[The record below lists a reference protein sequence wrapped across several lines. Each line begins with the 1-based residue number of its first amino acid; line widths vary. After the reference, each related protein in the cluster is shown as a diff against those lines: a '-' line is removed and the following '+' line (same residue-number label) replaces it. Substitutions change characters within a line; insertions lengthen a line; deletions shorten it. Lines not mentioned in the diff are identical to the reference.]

1 MYEYYKQKD
10 NFEGPTPREFA
21 KMTEIKYQEVL
32 KGREQNERKILLENE
47 NSQPQDNV
55 QNTIEQDMLTWQ
67 QQLDMELQQIM
78 EITPTEER
86 QGQNNEDD
94 WLTIN
99 IDDQ

>member
-1 MYEYYKQKD
+1 
-10 NFEGPTPREFA
+10 
-21 KMTEIKYQEVL
+21 
-32 KGREQNERKILLENE
+32 
-47 NSQPQDNV
+47 
-55 QNTIEQDMLTWQ
+55 MLTWQ

-86 QGQNNEDD
+86 QGQTNEDD